1 MKPTIKLLSIPF
13 GLIFACAVAM
23 AVLPDSTVF
32 FSFKWLPDQ
41 TQMAGLSTNEYST
54 NITVTIVST
63 VNVATP
69 TNQWPVVA
77 AFPMSVFMTQGPP
90 GTIWT
95 NQLAMDGLSRFY
107 AIVMTNGNGGSSPF
121 SNLAPGLTAP
131 VAGVLLP
138 LKVQ

>member
-1 MKPTIKLLSIPF
+1 MKRTIALLSI
-13 GLIFACAVAM
+13 GVALIALAAP
-23 AVLPDSTVF
+23 LPNTVTVN
-32 FSFKWLPDQ
+32 FKWVPDN
-41 TQMAGLSTNEYST
+41 TQMAGLSTNDYCT
-54 NITVTIVST
+54 NITALVLST
-63 VNVATP
+63 VNVNQP

-77 AFPMSVFMTQGPP
+77 ILSVASLLSQGPP

-95 NQLAMDGLSRFY
+95 NQLQMDGNARFY

-131 VAGVLLP
+131 TAGTIPLP